1 MTQLPDPFGVQ
12 PSGESCLSLVKEDDM
27 NQNEAPMGD
36 DMNDANLN
44 ADNAANFEW
53 EYSMRRQM
61 QEIVPRLW
69 LGPYASA
76 LKTKEDELCRVGVTH
91 IICVRQQIEAHWI
104 RPNFPLKYHYLTLDI
119 ADTPTQNIIQY
130 FPSVCQPTVP
140 LMHSCLICLSID
152 PKVTKFIDDC
162 FERNGAVLVHGN
174 AGISRSAALVIAYIM
189 EKQNLSASQAIR
201 VVQNKRFC
209 IFPNEGFR
217 QQLQEYEPILKA
229 RGIPLSSE
237 GGLKRPFSE
246 EDSENMDTNQFN
258 SMDS

>member
-130 FPSVCQPTVP
+130 FPSV
-140 LMHSCLICLSID
+140 
-152 PKVTKFIDDC
+152 TKFIDDC

-229 RGIPLSSE
+229 RGIP
-237 GGLKRPFSE
+237 
-246 EDSENMDTNQFN
+246 
-258 SMDS
+258 